1 MNQNFS
7 PGTFMY
13 NKTDGEGWCFTAYCN
28 LTCGVEKHARPCH
41 TTTPS
46 PPPSTTRSSTTANI
60 SSTTP
65 ERKDCTFLTP
75 PRQNGELW
83 HPDKCTNSTCEN
95 GVVRTEYKKC
105 NSTPIPVCENGSP
118 PVKVYDKGGCCF
130 EYQCKCVCS
139 GWGDPHYN
147 TFDGQYYSFQKNCTY
162 VLVKEI
168 NPRYN
173 LTVVIDNE
181 NCDASGTVTCPKA
194 LIVYYKN
201 YEVTLTQNR
210 IPKTENLV
218 SINGKK
224 VIPTYSTQDFIITSS
239 AIELLLKIP
248 EIEAIITF
256 RGLSFVVD
264 LPFSLFHRNTEGQC

>member
-1 MNQNFS
+1 
-7 PGTFMY
+7 TFMY

-46 PPPSTTRSSTTANI
+46 
-60 SSTTP
+60 
-65 ERKDCTFLTP
+65 
-75 PRQNGELW
+75 
-83 HPDKCTNSTCEN
+83 
-95 GVVRTEYKKC
+95 
-105 NSTPIPVCENGSP
+105 
-118 PVKVYDKGGCCF
+118 
-130 EYQCKCVCS
+130 VCS

-173 LTVVIDNE
+173 LTVLIDNE

-224 VIPTYSTQDFIITSS
+224 VIPTYSNQDFIITSS

-264 LPFSLFHRNTEGQC
+264 LPFSLFHSNTEGQC